1 MPWHVL
7 CARTKVTYSLSLWPP
22 FLRARS
28 GRGIGL
34 SGCDPRTL
42 NNIELCH
49 LPSTYRAILKYYAGR
64 FIIRLRS
71 RPRLLFHQA
80 PLSRLWSIIMPA
92 HLANSRAGG
101 LPGHTFRQLSQFF
114 RTYTVRKSKFAG
126 PHVLVI
132 YRLPGRTHVDGP
144 GALGMVERGWSMRMG
159 LYNVL

>member
-64 FIIRLRS
+64 FIIRLCPRARDFSSPSARDQLRS
-71 RPRLLFHQA
+71 DASVPVIITWF
-80 PLSRLWSIIMPA
+80 PLQ
-92 HLANSRAGG
+92 LANPRWDCFLEAPAL
-101 LPGHTFRQLSQFF
+101 LPLQTSVNQNFARRRRQAEILNSAQDT
-114 RTYTVRKSKFAG
+114 RCSN
-126 PHVLVI
+126 
-132 YRLPGRTHVDGP
+132 
-144 GALGMVERGWSMRMG
+144 LGSMVP
-159 LYNVL
+159 